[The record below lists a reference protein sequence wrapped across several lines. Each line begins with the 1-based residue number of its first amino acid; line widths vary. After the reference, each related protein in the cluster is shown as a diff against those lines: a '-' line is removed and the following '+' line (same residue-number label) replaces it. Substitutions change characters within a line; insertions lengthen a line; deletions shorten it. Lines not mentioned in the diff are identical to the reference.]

1 MYKENLYVYLKTT
14 HLKKSW
20 KNNMNIFITYKSYIF
35 KVRERMKNGIWDK
48 MNENQQHTCQIGKM
62 NLTDFE
68 QPNRNL
74 FID

>member
-1 MYKENLYVYLKTT
+1 
-14 HLKKSW
+14 
-20 KNNMNIFITYKSYIF
+20 MNIFITYKSYIF

-68 QPNRNL
+68 QQNVKIRDKSQFGVFGWQNV
-74 FID
+74 I